1 MSAPHH
7 YSSLDLARRLLR
19 DIPYPDRARKADVIP
34 VGYVQVALD
43 DLAERKVRDNFN
55 PRITLAEIAAEV
67 GARRMSAATRDQV
80 LSLLQSRHNEGFA
93 VRWTLPEF
101 SVNAS
106 GFAVVGAA

>member
-1 MSAPHH
+1 MSTSHH

-67 GARRMSAATRDQV
+67 DARRMSATTRDQV
-80 LSLLQSRHNEGFA
+80 L
-93 VRWTLPEF
+93 LPEF

>member
-1 MSAPHH
+1 MSTHH

-101 SVNAS
+101 HVNAS